1 MVGNFTLVTGHL
13 NITHNESHKRAL
25 TCKEPDV
32 NPNREPTDGRNK
44 VCMVIEH
51 IFLLRY
57 TVCNSLCIKKIN
69 LI

>member
-13 NITHNESHKRAL
+13 NTTHNEWHKRSL

-44 VCMVIEH
+44 VCMVI
-51 IFLLRY
+51 
-57 TVCNSLCIKKIN
+57 
-69 LI
+69 